1 MGIGARGARSRA
13 SPWSETT
20 SRRRWSLGGGGTL
33 YGVDLGVVAWQATR
47 AGERGAR
54 VWEARLV
61 CARHSPQEQGK
72 EPGDWSGVEQQEGQM
87 GIWNR
92 RRQQRELVGT
102 RRSGGGKEC
111 GLDLDGW
118 CDLSVRKV
126 SWGCGDS
133 ATLEASTSWVF
144 KKTSSFPLSG
154 KWQKSSVGE
163 CSKKNRK

>member
-20 SRRRWSLGGGGTL
+20 SRRRWSPGGGGTL
-33 YGVDLGVVAWQATR
+33 YGVDPGVVAWQATR

-72 EPGDWSGVEQQEGQM
+72 EPGVEWSGAAGGQM

-133 ATLEASTSWVF
+133 ACPA
-144 KKTSSFPLSG
+144 G
-154 KWQKSSVGE
+154 GE
-163 CSKKNRK
+163 HELGF